1 MAIADATHERLTRIG
16 LAALADRGFALAG
29 GYALAAHDIGSRTSE
44 DVDLFTD
51 RPGCDFDQATQELE
65 AAYLDAGYQVKVVRR
80 APEFTRLVATRP
92 DGGATAVDLARDT
105 RTRPAVQLEVG
116 PVLHLDDAIGAKV
129 GAVYG
134 RAAAKDFLDVR
145 EALRSGRFSRGR
157 LLELG
162 DAREVVPMDRE
173 IFAAQLDSVQR
184 IDDREFARYGA
195 RPEQIAELRSEMAAW
210 SAEIR
215 AG

>member
-1 MAIADATHERLTRIG
+1 M
-16 LAALADRGFALAG
+16 
-29 GYALAAHDIGSRTSE
+29 
-44 DVDLFTD
+44 
-51 RPGCDFDQATQELE
+51 
-65 AAYLDAGYQVKVVRR
+65 
-80 APEFTRLVATRP
+80 
-92 DGGATAVDLARDT
+92 
-105 RTRPAVQLEVG
+105 
-116 PVLHLDDAIGAKV
+116 LHLDDAIGAKV

-195 RPEQIAELRSEMAAW
+195 DPEQIAELRSEMAAW

-215 AG
+215 A